1 MSDEFYKAQILE
13 CPSCGANL
21 SLPDADSFQ
30 CDYCGKIIMVP
41 AELRPHHPKPEPLP
55 PSGESNEQ
63 DRLEWQK
70 TASQTTAGGPK
81 KQKRTSLLLVLSMGV
96 FILIM
101 GVVAYLLTAIPSQD
115 SSLAIEPS
123 DTMVPITPLP
133 TLVQFARL
141 AMVFGSQGDQP
152 GQFKDARSIAVDDQG
167 NIFVADYTTGRIN
180 KFDQLGNFL
189 QLIQVNSVNG
199 NADVYIYGIAA
210 DASGNLYVACDG
222 NILKYTTDN
231 GELILTI
238 PDQWPDIYFESVVV
252 APDGNL
258 YSTNGMASSDEVIIL
273 NPQGEVLAHWVEVIE
288 SVNHDDPAIEVAL
301 GVNHTGMLYILS
313 PFGNMVYGYNPD
325 GTYNFSFGEEG
336 DRAGQFSLSTGMLA
350 ITEQDYLVISD
361 VYRVDLFDGNGNYLG
376 KSFTIDYQE
385 AGGSMFGMTI
395 DSQGDL
401 YYISSGGKV
410 LKFNMNYP

>member
-41 AELRPHHPKPEPLP
+41 AEMRHHQPKPVSLP
-55 PSGESNEQ
+55 ASGDAYDQ
-63 DRLEWQK
+63 VRLELQK
-70 TASQTTAGGPK
+70 AAPQSAAGGSK
-81 KQKRTSLLLVLSMGV
+81 KQKSAPLLLVISIGV

-101 GVVAYLLTAIPSQD
+101 GVVGYLLTDIPSQD
-115 SSLAIEPS
+115 SSIAIEPAV
-123 DTMVPITPLP
+123 TRAPITPLP

-141 AMVFGSQGDQP
+141 AMVFGTQGDQP
-152 GQFKDARSIAVDDQG
+152 GQFEDARSIAVDDLG

-189 QLIQVNSVNG
+189 QLIQVGSVNG
-199 NADVYIYGIAA
+199 NEDVYIFGIAA

-222 NILKYTTDN
+222 NILKYNSDN

-238 PDQWPDIYFESVVV
+238 PVQWPDIYFESVVV

-258 YSTNGMASSDEVIIL
+258 YATNGMAGSDEVIIL
-273 NPQGEVLAHWVEVIE
+273 NPQGEVLAHWLDVIE
-288 SVNHDDPAIEVAL
+288 SVNHDDPALDLAL
-301 GVNHTGMLYILS
+301 GVSHSGMVYILS
-313 PFGNMVYGYNPD
+313 PFGNKVYGYNPD
-325 GTYNFSFGEEG
+325 GTYNSSFGEEG

-350 ITEQDYLVISD
+350 ITEMNYLVISD
-361 VYRVDLFDGNGNYLG
+361 VYRVDLFDPLGNYLG
-376 KSFTIDYQE
+376 KSFTIDYQV
-385 AGGSMFGMTI
+385 AGGSMFGMNI
-395 DSQGDL
+395 DSQDDL
-401 YYISSGGKV
+401 YFISSGGKV
-410 LKFNMNYP
+410 LKYNMNYP

>member
-1 MSDEFYKAQILE
+1 MSNEFYKAQILE

-41 AELRPHHPKPEPLP
+41 MELRHHQAKPAPLP
-55 PSGESNEQ
+55 PSRDAYEQ
-63 DRLEWQK
+63 GQLEWQK
-70 TASQTTAGGPK
+70 TASQSVTENPK
-81 KQKRTSLLLVLSMGV
+81 NQKRAPLLLVLSMGV
-96 FILIM
+96 FILIV
-101 GVVAYLLTAIPSQD
+101 GVVAYLLTAIPSQE
-115 SSLAIEPS
+115 SSLAFVPS

-141 AMVFGSQGDQP
+141 VMVFGNQGDQP
-152 GQFKDARSIAVDDQG
+152 GQFKDARTIAVDDQG

-180 KFDQLGNFL
+180 KFDPLGNFL

-199 NADVYIYGIAA
+199 NADVYIYGIAV

-222 NILKYTTDN
+222 NILKYNTDN
-231 GELILTI
+231 GELILSI
-238 PDQWPDIYFESVVV
+238 PDQWPNIYFESVLV

-258 YSTNGMASSDEVIIL
+258 YSTNGMAGSDEVIIL
-273 NPQGEVLAHWVEVIE
+273 NPQGDVVAHWLDVIE
-288 SVNHDDPAIEVAL
+288 SVNHDDPAIDVAL
-301 GVNHTGMLYILS
+301 GVNHTGMVYILS
-313 PFGNMVYGYNPD
+313 PFGNKVYGYNPD

-336 DRAGQFSLSTGMLA
+336 NRAGQFSLSTGMLA
-350 ITEQDYLVISD
+350 ITDQDYLVISD

-376 KSFTIDYQE
+376 KSFTIDYQD
-385 AGGSMFGMTI
+385 AAGSMYGMAI

-401 YYISSGGKV
+401 YFISSGGKV